1 MTPSPTTLLDH
12 CARVRLLQVITL
24 SAPYVPV
31 APGEEWWNQQLVKRV
46 RESMASESAVTGI
59 DHPTLIPN

>member
-1 MTPSPTTLLDH
+1 M
-12 CARVRLLQVITL
+12 LLQVITL

-59 DHPTLIPN
+59 DHLRADAELRSCLT